1 MAKCLVTGAAGFIG
15 CHLVQKLLEQN
26 HQVLAFDHT
35 PWDQNNNLF
44 NVKSNSFEYVLGS
57 VCDYPLFL
65 QYISQ
70 SDQIYL
76 LAATLGV
83 KRVIENPISTAST
96 QFEQVNT
103 ICKLVTP
110 NQIVFYASTSEVY
123 GKALQSPLTE
133 TMPLVLGEPHLA
145 RWAYACSKLLAEYML
160 LSLFRD
166 KKVPVVIGRF
176 FNVVG
181 PKQNKAY
188 GAVVPTLFTQALAGN
203 NLSVFGDGNQTRS
216 FCHVSDAIN
225 AIDSLTKTLACW
237 GQVFNIGN
245 SEEISINNLAV
256 KIRNLVNPK
265 LEIIRFPYESVMPLG
280 FEEILHRVPS
290 LNKIKAFTKWDCK
303 LTLDQI
309 LEGYLTTFDS

>member
-15 CHLVQKLLEQN
+15 CHLVQRLLEQN
-26 HQVLAFDHT
+26 HHVVAFDHA
-35 PWDQNNNLF
+35 PWDQNNNLYKV
-44 NVKSNSFEYVLGS
+44 NSSSFEYVFGS
-57 VCDYPLFL
+57 VSDSPLFSQL
-65 QYISQ
+65 ISRA
-70 SDQIYL
+70 DQIYL

-96 QFEQVNT
+96 QFDQVRT
-103 ICKLVTP
+103 ICSIVTP
-110 NQIVFYASTSEVY
+110 IQKVFYASTSEVY
-123 GKALQSPLTE
+123 GKASLSPLAE

-166 KKVPVVIGRF
+166 QKTPVVIGRF

-181 PKQNKAY
+181 PKQNKTY
-188 GAVVPTLFTQALAGN
+188 GAVVPALLTQAIAGN
-203 NLSVFGDGNQTRS
+203 NLSVFGDGNQTRT

-225 AIDSLTKTLACW
+225 AIDSLMKIPACW
-237 GQVFNIGN
+237 GEVFNIGN
-245 SEEISINNLAV
+245 PEEISINDLAI

-265 LEIIRFPYESVMPLG
+265 VEILHIPYESVMPLG

-290 LNKIKAFTKWDCK
+290 LNKINAFTGWNCK
-303 LTLDQI
+303 LSLDQI
-309 LEGYLTTFDS
+309 LQDCFSAFD